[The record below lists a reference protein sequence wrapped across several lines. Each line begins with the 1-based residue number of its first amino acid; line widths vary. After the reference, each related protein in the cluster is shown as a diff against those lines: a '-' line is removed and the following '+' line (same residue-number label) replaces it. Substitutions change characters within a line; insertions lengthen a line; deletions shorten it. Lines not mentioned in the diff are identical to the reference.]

1 MSEHIMKI
9 GGREY
14 RAEVMELRADRATV
28 VVDGTEYAVDL
39 IHLGQKRVAPVE
51 ATRPGHGAPPVP
63 MNLAAPVAAPPRPVP
78 SAGEGGITSPM
89 PGLIFQ
95 VRVKEGETVH
105 AGQTLLIL
113 EAMKMENAITS
124 PYHGVVNKLYVREGD
139 DVSEGDLLVDVARPQ
154 LTAL

>member
-1 MSEHIMKI
+1 MSEHVMKI

-14 RAEVMELRADRATV
+14 RAEVMELRSDRARV

-39 IHLGQKRVAPVE
+39 VHLGQKRVAPPE
-51 ATRPGHGAPPVP
+51 ATRPAHGAPPVP
-63 MNLAAPVAAPPRPVP
+63 MNLATAPPPRPVP
-78 SAGEGGITSPM
+78 VAAGEGGITSPM

-124 PYHGVVNKLYVREGD
+124 PYHGVVSKLYVREGD

>member
-1 MSEHIMKI
+1 MSEHVMKI

-14 RAEVMELRADRATV
+14 RAEVVELRADRAVV
-28 VVDGTEYAVDL
+28 VVDGTEYGVDL
-39 IHLGQKRVAPVE
+39 VHLGQKRVAPTEVS
-51 ATRPGHGAPPVP
+51 RPVPAAPPVP
-63 MNLAAPVAAPPRPVP
+63 MNLGAPMPPRAASP
-78 SAGEGGITSPM
+78 STGEGGITTPM

-95 VRVKEGETVH
+95 VRVKEGETVQ

-124 PYHGVVNKLYVREGD
+124 PYHGVVSKLYVREGD